1 MEHWFQNTRGLVI
14 VVLAIA
20 TCALLLAIEPGDSFP
35 TGVTASS
42 GGGSSTVDPPSTT
55 TPSVTTTTFAKPT
68 LQVGTPDTANTMILQ
83 QRLTRSAT
91 TSAPP
96 DGNFGP
102 GTEAQVIEFQT
113 DKGISPADGVVNQA
127 TWNALP
133 RQPPGHDHH
142 EAVTRNA
149 PGPGGAGA

>member
-1 MEHWFQNTRGLVI
+1 VEHWFQNTRGLVI

-42 GGGSSTVDPPSTT
+42 GGDSSTVEPPSTT
-55 TPSVTTTTFAKPT
+55 TPSVTPTTFARPT
-68 LQVGTPDTANTMILQ
+68 LQVGTPDSANTLILQ
-83 QRLTRSAT
+83 QRLAT
-91 TSAPP
+91 LGYDVGTP

-102 GTEAQVIEFQT
+102 GTEAAVIAFQT

-127 TWNALP
+127 TWNALLAN
-133 RQPPGHDHH
+133 PP
-142 EAVTRNA
+142 ATTTTK
-149 PGPGGAGA
+149 P